1 MNDSSKRQPEKPICI
16 GVLAHVDAGK
26 TTLSEQLLYR
36 AGVTRA
42 PGRVDHGNTL
52 LDTDEIER
60 TRGITVFSNQ
70 AWFCWQGRRFTLMD
84 TPGHADFAAETERTL
99 SVLDMAVLVIDG
111 SAPIPAHTAALFRLL
126 SREYRVPT
134 VLFVNKTDLAGYD
147 ETRALSQISQRLTP
161 DFVRVENGAPD
172 FEQLA
177 LLHDDFLE
185 SYLAGAATPQAAWRA
200 LGQRPGACPLMTGA
214 ALAGLG
220 VEALLDA
227 LAQWAAAL
235 PSACQPDAPLKAWVY
250 QVRHAANGERVAFLK
265 ITQGTL
271 RPRDMFHFDGGT
283 EKVNQIRLYQG
294 ERFTAVD
301 AALPGDA
308 VGVTGLLTPKCGQQL
323 SDGGLSGEQA
333 RFRLTPV
340 LSARVEPPKGIAP
353 AQLLEKLR
361 VLEDEDPLLG
371 VGWDAAH
378 GVVTVQ
384 VMGTVQTEVL
394 AQVLQNRFGL
404 AAQFLPPLV
413 LYKETIAS
421 PVVGCGHYEPLRHY
435 AEAHLRLA
443 PAPRG
448 SGIAFQ
454 SQCHVDDLP
463 LNYQNL
469 IRTHVFERAHKG
481 VLTGSPLT
489 DVQITLLSGRAHL
502 KHTEGGDFR
511 EAVYRAI
518 RQGLMK
524 AQSVLLEPFYRFF
537 ITVPADCL
545 GRVMTD
551 VAALHGACEP
561 PEPLGAEARIA
572 GRGPVST
579 FMAYAAQLRASTHGR
594 GVIQLQPDG
603 YDLCHNPDEVLRELA
618 YNCGADTQNPAGSV
632 FCSHGAGYA
641 VPWDEA
647 DGLMHLPVEAP

>member
-214 ALAGLG
+214 ALAGG
-220 VEALLDA
+220 GGGAFGRAGAVGRRP
-227 LAQWAAAL
+227 AA
-235 PSACQPDAPLKAWVY
+235 ACQPDAPLKAWVY

-308 VGVTGLLTPKCGQQL
+308 VGVTRPF
-323 SDGGLSGEQA
+323 SRPNAASS
-333 RFRLTPV
+333 FRT
-340 LSARVEPPKGIAP
+340 A
-353 AQLLEKLR
+353 
-361 VLEDEDPLLG
+361 
-371 VGWDAAH
+371 
-378 GVVTVQ
+378 
-384 VMGTVQTEVL
+384 
-394 AQVLQNRFGL
+394 GL
-404 AAQFLPPLV
+404 A
-413 LYKETIAS
+413 
-421 PVVGCGHYEPLRHY
+421 
-435 AEAHLRLA
+435 
-443 PAPRG
+443 G
-448 SGIAFQ
+448 SRRAF
-454 SQCHVDDLP
+454 
-463 LNYQNL
+463 
-469 IRTHVFERAHKG
+469 A
-481 VLTGSPLT
+481 
-489 DVQITLLSGRAHL
+489 
-502 KHTEGGDFR
+502 
-511 EAVYRAI
+511 
-518 RQGLMK
+518 
-524 AQSVLLEPFYRFF
+524 
-537 ITVPADCL
+537 
-545 GRVMTD
+545 
-551 VAALHGACEP
+551 
-561 PEPLGAEARIA
+561 
-572 GRGPVST
+572 
-579 FMAYAAQLRASTHGR
+579 
-594 GVIQLQPDG
+594 
-603 YDLCHNPDEVLRELA
+603 
-618 YNCGADTQNPAGSV
+618 
-632 FCSHGAGYA
+632 
-641 VPWDEA
+641 
-647 DGLMHLPVEAP
+647 